1 MKIIGERIRLLR
13 TENNL
18 SQESFAKKI
27 GSNQKQVSKWER
39 GQIEPNIDMLTK
51 LADYFETS
59 VDYLIGRKDY

>member
-51 LADYFETS
+51 LADYFETT